1 MKQINMDLL
10 PTRKRFVIYTSKS
23 VGGETVWQDKHES
36 KDIRVVLFLQTKQQI
51 KEGRKWER
59 GDEDGNY
66 QVREPG
72 PYFLGWEFQIAA
84 KPILLSSNAKL
95 EDEDEDEEKRR
106 ENTLLF
112 SFWKTLIANDAH
124 VWKTL
129 LFSFDDQF
137 I

>member
-1 MKQINMDLL
+1 MKQINMDSL

-51 KEGRKWER
+51 K
-59 GDEDGNY
+59 DGNY